1 MVGKAANALENDPD
15 AGMALEELPEFI
27 DQLEDKMKAAAKGL
41 AFEEAA
47 ALRDQIKKLRI
58 KLSN

>member
-1 MVGKAANALENDPD
+1 MVGKAAKALENDPD
-15 AGMALEELPEFI
+15 AGMAFEELPEFI
-27 DQLEDKMKAAAKGL
+27 DQLEDKMKAPAKGL
-41 AFEEAA
+41 DFEEAA